1 MGTFREERRGPV
13 EIWTLDAEDTRNA
26 ISRAVLAELEARVA
40 RVSGGQEVRAVILTG
55 AGDKAFCAG
64 ADLKER
70 ATMSE
75 AEVRA
80 FLGGLRRTLRAVET
94 SGTIF
99 VAAINGSALGG
110 GTELALACDLRI
122 AAPAAELGLTEVR
135 LGIIP
140 GGGGT
145 QRLPRLVGPGRAKD
159 LILTGRRLNAA
170 EAFAIGLVQRL
181 APEGRLLEV
190 GLALAEQI
198 AENAPLAV
206 AAAKRAIDRGL
217 DLDMEA
223 ALALELEQY
232 ETVLRSEDRL
242 EDSGLRREAP
252 PLEGALGA
260 HPLDLRALFRAWSN
274 RFIALS
280 FTSFRSSTP
289 GFGASARPT
298 TAPRCRRGGR
308 R

>member
-1 MGTFREERRGPV
+1 MGTFREERHGAV

-40 RVSGGQEVRAVILTG
+40 RVAAGNEVRAVILTG

-75 AEVRA
+75 GEVRA
-80 FLGGLRRTLRAVET
+80 FLAGLRRTLRVIET
-94 SGTIF
+94 SGAVYI
-99 VAAINGSALGG
+99 AAINGSALGG

-159 LILTGRRLNAA
+159 LIFTGRRVNAA
-170 EAFAIGLVQRL
+170 EALAIGLVQRL

-190 GLALAEQI
+190 ALGVAEQI

-206 AAAKRAIDRGL
+206 AAAKRAVDQGLSL
-217 DLDMEA
+217 DLDA

-242 EDSGLRREAP
+242 EGLRAFAEKRRP
-252 PLEGALGA
+252 
-260 HPLDLRALFRAWSN
+260 AWK
-274 RFIALS
+274 
-280 FTSFRSSTP
+280 
-289 GFGASARPT
+289 
-298 TAPRCRRGGR
+298 GR
-308 R
+308 

>member
-13 EIWTLDAEDTRNA
+13 EVWTLDAEDTRNA
-26 ISRAVLAELEARVA
+26 ISRAVAAELEARVA
-40 RVSGGQEVRAVILTG
+40 RVSASREVRVVVLTG

-75 AEVRA
+75 AEVRT
-80 FLGGLRRTLRAVET
+80 FLGGLRRTLRALEE
-94 SGTIF
+94 SSAIF
-99 VAAINGSALGG
+99 IAAINGSALGG

-145 QRLPRLVGPGRAKD
+145 QRLARLIGPGRAKD
-159 LILTGRRLNAA
+159 LILTGRRLNSA
-170 EAFAIGLVQRL
+170 EAFAIGLVQRM

-190 GLALAEQI
+190 ALGVAEQI
-198 AENAPLAV
+198 SDNAPLAV
-206 AAAKRAIDRGL
+206 AAAKRAVDRGL
-217 DLDMEA
+217 DLALDA
-223 ALALELEQY
+223 GLALELEEY

-242 EDSGLRREAP
+242 EGLRAFAEKRRP
-252 PLEGALGA
+252 
-260 HPLDLRALFRAWSN
+260 AWK
-274 RFIALS
+274 
-280 FTSFRSSTP
+280 
-289 GFGASARPT
+289 
-298 TAPRCRRGGR
+298 GR
-308 R
+308 